1 MSDIK
6 HVNPGK
12 RMSDAVIHN
21 GVAYFSGKTPSD
33 ATQDMEGQTKQVL
46 ATIDALLAKVGSDK
60 SRILSAQVFVAN
72 ISEFAGM
79 NKAWD
84 AWVATGNP
92 PARATIEA
100 RLASTDPKVEN
111 MIDRKSVV

>member
-21 GVAYFSGKTPSD
+21 GVAYFSGKTPGD
-33 ATQDMEGQTKQVL
+33 ATQEMEGQTKQVL

-60 SRILSAQVFVAN
+60 SRIFSTQFFVAN
-72 ISEFAGM
+72 ISEFACM
-79 NKAWD
+79 KTAWD
-84 AWVATGNP
+84 ACVAPGNP
-92 PARATIEA
+92 PARATIEE
-100 RLASTDPKVEN
+100 RLASPDLS
-111 MIDRKSVV
+111 RKRVV